1 MKNLEYAETEIAVG
15 SLVRSFD
22 FENNS
27 QCFVDGW
34 LEGIEEIEGCD
45 RYRIRVINRVF
56 DGEALTVTGK
66 ELVYPPVNGTRSQFG
81 RVLEGVMLLQDT
93 HLMYSLFKKL
103 EAEVER
109 LKNDQFDPTA
119 FEGEGR

>member
-22 FENNS
+22 FEERS
-27 QCFVDGW
+27 DCFVDGW
-34 LEGIEEIEGCD
+34 LEGVREIEGCD
-45 RYRIRVINRVF
+45 RYRIRVVQRVV
-56 DGEALTVTGK
+56 DGVVMAVTGE
-66 ELVYPPVNGTRSQFG
+66 ELVYPPVNGTVSLFG
-81 RVLEGVMLLQDT
+81 RTFDRVMVLQDT
-93 HLMYSLFKKL
+93 HLMYSLFTKL

-109 LKNDQFDPTA
+109 LKNDQCDPTA